1 MKKNLFAILL
11 MATFSF
17 AITSCGEQKS
27 SDAQSEETTDG
38 KSKVSDLSFD
48 NLSGDEIRQKIA
60 SLGDE
65 CTTAVEFM
73 TLFAEALEECTTN
86 DQRKAVSDGI
96 RMSENYKKLDPKSI
110 DEKDYKKL
118 LERIEKAQERVRGK

>member
-1 MKKNLFAILL
+1 
-11 MATFSF
+11 
-17 AITSCGEQKS
+17 
-27 SDAQSEETTDG
+27 
-38 KSKVSDLSFD
+38 
-48 NLSGDEIRQKIA
+48 
-60 SLGDE
+60 LGDE

-73 TLFAEALEECTTN
+73 TLFAEALEKCTTN

-96 RMSENYKKLDPKSI
+96 RMSENYKKFDPKSI